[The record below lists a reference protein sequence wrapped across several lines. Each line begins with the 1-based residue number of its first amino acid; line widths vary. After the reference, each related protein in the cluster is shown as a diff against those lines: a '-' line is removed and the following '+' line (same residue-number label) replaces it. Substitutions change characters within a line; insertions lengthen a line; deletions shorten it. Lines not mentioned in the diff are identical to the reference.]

1 MVLRTEPLITPL
13 LTATAGRHA
22 LVTVARAV
30 MRGGVERGGT
40 GGRAT
45 PGGSAGGVGSAW
57 TWSRSPA
64 VVRRARLQGW
74 LIAADAPTAFQLVQP
89 LLQAVDDLVQ
99 QPGLAPGDVQLPLR
113 GDGDLGDLDHL
124 RLGDVQLLLCS
135 RGNPGDADHLS
146 LARVYLAL
154 EGLDPPAEV
163 DNPPP
168 GGIRVTVPWWVVGVP
183 RGSSRR
189 ASAGSA
195 RSRGSSPSRRSASGG
210 STWWASSRGS

>member
-1 MVLRTEPLITPL
+1 MLRAEPLITPI

-22 LVTVARAV
+22 LVAAARAV
-30 MRGGVERGGT
+30 VRGGGERGGT
-40 GGRAT
+40 GAGAT

-57 TWSRSPA
+57 TWSGSPA

-74 LIAADAPTAFQLVQP
+74 VVAADAPTGFQRVQP
-89 LLQAVDDLVQ
+89 LLQAADDRFQL
-99 QPGLAPGDVQLPLR
+99 PGLGPGDVQLFLR
-113 GDGDLGDLDHL
+113 ARGDLGDARHL
-124 RLGDVQLLLCS
+124 
-135 RGNPGDADHLS
+135 A

-154 EGLDPPAEV
+154 EGKDPPAEV

-168 GGIRVTVPWWVVGVP
+168 GGIRVAVPWWVVGVP
-183 RGSSRR
+183 EGSSRR

-195 RSRGSSPSRRSASGG
+195 RSRGSSPARWSTSRG